1 MHAFRIAGLLLCL
14 TSWSLSAWA
23 QYFGRNKVQYES
35 FSWRVLRTPHFEIH
49 YYPAAETAVRDAARM
64 AERWYQRHSRT
75 FLHEFGERKPI
86 IFYADDAD
94 FHQTNAISGELG
106 EGTGGVTEALKERVI
121 MPFTGLYREN
131 DHVLGHELVHSFQ
144 YDIALNRSDSL
155 SRFNLALL
163 PLWLVEGMAE
173 YLSLGRNDPHTAMW
187 LRDAALRDDLPTIR
201 QLTRD
206 LRYFP
211 YRYGQAYLAYI
222 GGKYGDQAVTDLYKL
237 SGIVGVDTAMAIT
250 LGITPDSL
258 SREWI
263 QAVKNTYLPLLEG
276 RTPPSKAGRKVLAPE
291 LDAGEI
297 NLAPA
302 LSPDGR
308 YVAFLSER
316 DLFTIDLFVADAET
330 GKILRRLSSSA
341 SDPHFDAIRF
351 INSSGSWSPDGQ
363 RFAFITFARGNN
375 EIALWN
381 LRKGK
386 LERRIAIEGIGAI
399 HNLAWSPDGR
409 TIAFSGLSGGISDLY
424 LLDLET
430 NQVRKLTDDRY
441 ADLQPAWSPDGRTI
455 AFVSDRGPDGTDFE
469 ILRYGY
475 ERLALLDLETGK
487 VRVLRPFQQGQQINP
502 QFSPDGQSL
511 YFISN
516 HDGFKDIYRM
526 DLHSGAVYRITK
538 LQTGVSGI
546 TSLSPAMSVAAQ
558 NGRMMFSVF
567 THNKYLVFSL
577 EPAELQGEPV
587 EPNRD
592 TGIASAGVLPPLQP
606 PTQGL
611 VSNYLNDP
619 LTGLPDELTF
629 RSQSY
634 RRRLQ
639 LDYIAPPTFG
649 ASVGGPFGTLIAG
662 GVAFFFSDMLGDQ
675 QLALVAQANGTFKDI
690 GGQVVYVNQG
700 GRLNYGLVASH
711 IPLLYGYA
719 YLDPVCLDPATGL
732 QVPCYVQLL
741 QRIYIDEA
749 GVLGYYPLNTTQRFE
764 LMLGFQRYG
773 FDYDAEIYY
782 LYGAGYRR
790 STQNLN
796 APAPIYFFQAAGAFV
811 GDFSFFGF
819 TSPVRGARYRLQVTP
834 LVGTERFVQVL
845 VDGRRYF
852 FFRPLTFALRLTH
865 VGNYGAQPQ
874 GADRLS
880 FAQEYLGYGSTLT
893 FVRGYSFYSLEPG
906 ECTPS
911 SSNNDFCAEVARLVG
926 THVAVA
932 SAELRVPLFGTER
945 FGLFNFPYLPTELSL
960 FADAGVAWSKGDLP
974 TWKFERNTADRVP
987 VFSTGISTRFNILG
1001 AMVLE
1006 LFYVYPFQ
1014 RPYKGWHLGA
1024 QLVPG
1029 W

>member
-1 MHAFRIAGLLLCL
+1 MRAFRLFCMLLLVACW
-14 TSWSLSAWA
+14 TAPTKA
-23 QYFGRNKVQYES
+23 QYFGRNKVQYER
-35 FSWRVLRTPHFEIH
+35 FNWRVLRTPHFEIY
-49 YYPAAETAVRDAARM
+49 YYPEAEVAVRDAARM

-94 FHQTNAISGELG
+94 FHQTNAISGEIG
-106 EGTGGVTEALKERVI
+106 EGTGGVTESIKERVI

-187 LRDAALRDDLPTIR
+187 LRDAALRDDLPTIQ
-201 QLTRD
+201 QLTRSY
-206 LRYFP
+206 RYFP

-222 GGKYGDQAVTDLYKL
+222 GGKYGDQAVTNLYKL
-237 SGIVGVDTAMAIT
+237 GGIVGVDTAISIT

-258 SREWI
+258 SKEWI
-263 QAVKNTYLPLLEG
+263 QVVKNTYLPLLQG
-276 RTPPSKAGRKVLAPE
+276 RTPPSQAGRKVLAPD

-316 DLFTIDLFVADAET
+316 DLFTIDLFLADAET
-330 GKILRRLSSSA
+330 GQVLRRLSSSA
-341 SDPHFDAIRF
+341 GNPHFDAIRF

-363 RFAFITFARGNN
+363 RFAFIIFARGGN
-375 EIALWN
+375 EIAIWN
-381 LRKGK
+381 LRTNK
-386 LERRIAIEGIGAI
+386 LERRIGIEQVGAI

-409 TIAFSGLSGGISDLY
+409 RIAFSGLSGGISDLY

-430 NQVRKLTDDRY
+430 TQVRKLTDDRY
-441 ADLQPAWSPDGRTI
+441 ADLQPAWSPDGRTL
-455 AFVSDRGPDGTDFE
+455 AFVSDRGPDGTDFD
-469 ILRYGY
+469 ILKFGQ
-475 ERLALLDLETGK
+475 ERLVLLDLETGQL
-487 VRVLRPFQQGQQINP
+487 RPLRPFRNGQQINP
-502 QFSPDGQSL
+502 QFSPDGRNL
-511 YFISN
+511 YFISD

-526 DLHSGAVYRITK
+526 ELATGAVYRITK

-558 NGRMMFSVF
+558 NGRMAFSVF
-567 THNKYLVFSL
+567 TNNQYLVFSL
-577 EPAELQGEPV
+577 EPDQLQGEPV
-587 EPNRD
+587 EPEPEA
-592 TGIASAGVLPPLQP
+592 GLASAGILPPLQSP
-606 PTQGL
+606 SQGL
-611 VSNYLNDP
+611 VSSYLNDP
-619 LTGLPDELTF
+619 LTGLPDELAL
-629 RSQSY
+629 RPQPY

-639 LDYIAPPTFG
+639 LDYVAPPTFG
-649 ASVGGPFGTLIAG
+649 ASIGGPFGTMVAG
-662 GVAFFFSDMLGDQ
+662 GVGFFFSDMLGDQ
-675 QLALVAQANGTFKDI
+675 QLAVVAQANGTFKDI
-690 GGQVVYVNQG
+690 GGQLIYINQG
-700 GRLNYGLVASH
+700 RRLNYGGVLSH

-749 GVLGYYPLNTTQRFE
+749 GAIGYYPLNTTQRLE

-790 STQNLN
+790 ATQDLP
-796 APAPIYFFQAAGAFV
+796 APKPIYFFQAATAFV

-819 TSPVRGARYRLQVTP
+819 TSPVRGARYRLQVAP
-834 LVGTERFVQVL
+834 LIGTERFVQVIL
-845 VDGRRYF
+845 DGRKYF
-852 FFRPLTFALRLTH
+852 FFRPLTFATRLTH
-865 VGNYGAQPQ
+865 VGNYGANP
-874 GADRLS
+874 RSPNELS

-893 FVRGYSFYSLEPG
+893 FVRGYSFYSLEPN
-906 ECTPS
+906 ERCTP
-911 SSNNDFCAEVARLVG
+911 DPQTGYCAEVSRLFG

-932 SAELRVPLFGTER
+932 SMELRLPLFGTER
-945 FGLFNFPYLPTELSL
+945 FGLINFPYLPTELSF
-960 FADAGVAWSKGDLP
+960 FADAGVAWSKDSLP
-974 TWKFERNTADRVP
+974 VWKFKRVTAERVP
-987 VFSTGISTRFNILG
+987 VFSTGISTRFNVLG

-1014 RPYKGWHLGA
+1014 RPDKGWYLGA